1 MESERQSGQK
11 SAVNYHEVVKQLGDE
26 VDAIIDSGTTELQI
40 DSTVIDITD
49 NKISIIREGNIK
61 KSDLKI

>member
-1 MESERQSGQK
+1 M
-11 SAVNYHEVVKQLGDE
+11 
-26 VDAIIDSGTTELQI
+26 DAIIDFGTTELQI

-49 NKISIIREGNIK
+49 NKIRIIREGNIK